1 MELVLSAD
9 EMKNFLPPYWHE
21 YDEMMEYLKALGAD
35 IDMLDT
41 EKEFILT
48 DAFIMTMTEQRIE
61 QWEKW
66 LKLAPVGT
74 LDDRRLAILSY
85 FAVISKMT
93 RESIQTLVY
102 TLYDGARS
110 TVTFKNSMIYIVIKP
125 LPENSNDELD
135 FQRLLSQLQ
144 QRKPCHIS
152 LDVQRWYNRW
162 QDIKDSFDTWED
174 LKNTCKSWQE
184 VYGFIPN

>member
-1 MELVLSAD
+1 MELVLTAA
-9 EMKNFLPPYWHE
+9 EMKSFLPLYWHN
-21 YDEMMEYLKALGAD
+21 YDDMMVYLKALGAD

-48 DAFIMTMTEQRIE
+48 DAFIMTMSEQRIE

-102 TLYDGARS
+102 TLYNSARS
-110 TVTFKNSMIYIVIKP
+110 EVTFNDSTIKIVIKP
-125 LPENSNDELD
+125 LPDHAGDELD
-135 FQRLLSQLQ
+135 FNRLLSQLNS
-144 QRKPCHIS
+144 RKPCHIS
-152 LDVQRWYNRW
+152 LTVQRWFNTW
-162 QDIKDSFDTWED
+162 GDIKASFSTWQD
-174 LKNTCKSWQE
+174 LKNRCASWQE
-184 VYGFIPN
+184 VYNYVPN